1 MEIKRM
7 KNVVLILF
15 ILFMPCLAAAQL
27 ETTINSSTQFTD
39 YETMGSG
46 LVSCILTEQSALPRA
61 KSKWD
66 AGMGCGDVLKK

>member
-46 LVSCILTEQSALPRA
+46 LQQTLYKVP
-61 KSKWD
+61 
-66 AGMGCGDVLKK
+66 